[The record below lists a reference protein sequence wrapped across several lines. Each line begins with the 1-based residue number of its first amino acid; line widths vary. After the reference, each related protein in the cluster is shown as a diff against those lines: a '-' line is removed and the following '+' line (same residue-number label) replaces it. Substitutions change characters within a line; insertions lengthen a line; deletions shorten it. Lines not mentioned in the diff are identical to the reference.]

1 MRDLAA
7 SAHLANN
14 TDSGD
19 DKARERCR
27 HLVKKTSL
35 WRPKSATSEYQSTRS
50 EYQSKRSE
58 YQSKRSEYQSKRD
71 VFRHMA
77 NRCGNTLSLIHWQRW
92 CASQNF
98 YRLILTFSISIN
110 MWDQE
115 MYSIQL
121 NIHLNEFLIGN
132 LVFATFRKSIRRKI
146 TYYKF
151 STNYS

>member
-58 YQSKRSEYQSKRD
+58 YQSKRSEYQSKRSEYQSKRD

-77 NRCGNTLSLIHWQRW
+77 NRCGNTLSLIH
-92 CASQNF
+92 
-98 YRLILTFSISIN
+98 
-110 MWDQE
+110 
-115 MYSIQL
+115 
-121 NIHLNEFLIGN
+121 
-132 LVFATFRKSIRRKI
+132 
-146 TYYKF
+146 
-151 STNYS
+151 